1 MSALLIIVRICN
13 ILSET
18 IKKKEIKNKKPMHGW
33 SFDVAHGL
41 KRLMNES

>member
-13 ILSET
+13 ILNET
-18 IKKKEIKNKKPMHGW
+18 IKKTEIKTKKPMHGW